1 MSSFEMP
8 IFRKKETVSRPEP
21 VEALAS
27 EALHDRAVYTTMDG
41 RPTATERERFVQSL
55 RQDESAGEAIAGEQK
70 WAAGQKEEG
79 LGDAEKMADLE
90 RIVALSQEKFAL
102 IEKWKG
108 RVDHTNP
115 EYLEDMRKLATIISE
130 SVRLEMKSALG
141 RDQLDS

>member
-8 IFRKKETVSRPEP
+8 IFRNKETVRRPAR

-55 RQDESAGEAIAGEQK
+55 RQDESAGEAIAGEQE

-79 LGDAEKMADLE
+79 PDDAEKTADLE

-108 RVDHTNP
+108 RVDHKNP